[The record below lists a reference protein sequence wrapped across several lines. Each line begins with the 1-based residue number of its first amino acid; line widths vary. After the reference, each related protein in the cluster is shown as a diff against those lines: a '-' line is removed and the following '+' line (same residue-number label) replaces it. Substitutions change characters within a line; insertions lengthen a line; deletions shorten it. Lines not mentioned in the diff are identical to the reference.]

1 VNQTVAVNAVHA
13 YSCGVRNGA
22 ATKIELKP
30 EAPTIKGRGAAH
42 NPPNRFE
49 RIHLEPDEDWNPEEH
64 GVPKTQYFRDATQTF
79 ITRNHSPDVGFETS
93 INPYRGCE
101 HGCIYCF
108 ARPTHEYLGFS
119 AGLDFE
125 SRIMIKEDGPE
136 LLRKELSSPKW
147 KPQTIVMSGVTDCYQ
162 PIERKMRITRR
173 CLEVLAE
180 FCNPVAIITKNHLV
194 TRDIDL
200 LSELARHNAAVV
212 NVSVTTLD
220 PTLTP
225 RLEPRASLPAHR
237 IAAVKELSAAGVPVN
252 VMVAPVIPG
261 ITDHEIPR
269 IIQAVAEA
277 GAVSAGFVL
286 VRLPWAVAPMF
297 ENWVERHFPDRKDK
311 VLNRIREMRGGK
323 LNDPNF
329 GSRMRGQGIFAEQ
342 IGKMFRV
349 ACRQCGLP
357 KREVNLSTASF
368 RAPSGPQM
376 QLGL

>member
-1 VNQTVAVNAVHA
+1 
-13 YSCGVRNGA
+13 
-22 ATKIELKP
+22 LKGIRP
-30 EAPTIKGRGAAH
+30 HDVTSLHDAPTLKGRGAAH
-42 NPPNRFE
+42 NPTNRFE
-49 RIHLEPDEDWNPEEH
+49 KIHLEPDEDWNPAEDAP
-64 GVPKTQYFRDATQTF
+64 VRTQFLRDTTQTF
-79 ITRNHSPDVGFETS
+79 ITRNNSPDVGFETS

-125 SRIMIKEDGPE
+125 SRIMVKEDGPE

-162 PIERKMRITRR
+162 PIERKLRVTRR

-180 FCNPVAIITKNHLV
+180 FRNPVAIITKNHLV

-212 NVSVTTLD
+212 NVSITTLD
-220 PTLTP
+220 PALTP

-237 IAAVKELSAAGVPVN
+237 LAAVRDLTSAGIPVH
-252 VMVAPVIPG
+252 VMVAPVIPC
-261 ITDHEIPR
+261 ITDHEIPA
-269 IIQAVAEA
+269 ILMAAAEA
-277 GAVSAGFVL
+277 GAFGAAYVP

-297 ENWVERHFPDRKDK
+297 ENWVERHFPDRKEK
-311 VLNRIREMRGGK
+311 VLNRIRALRGGK

-329 GSRMRGQGIFAEQ
+329 GSRMRGSGIFAEQ
-342 IGKMFRV
+342 IDRMFKV
-349 ACRQCGLP
+349 GCRRAGLP
-357 KREVNLSTASF
+357 KRTVELSARAFRVPDGPQLSLF
-368 RAPSGPQM
+368 RAEG
-376 QLGL
+376 